1 MASFRVRGGSILR
14 GRLRVP
20 GAKNAILPILAA
32 SLLTKHTVELLDC
45 PKILD
50 VDNMMAILRLLG
62 CEAGW
67 DGNTVIVNARGA
79 SRYEMPEE
87 LAKEMR
93 SSIFLMGPVV
103 ARFGKAR
110 FTYPGG
116 CEIGNR
122 PIDIHLQGLSELNV
136 KILEEHGQI
145 LCDGRAMRGAEIHLD
160 YPSVG
165 ATENIML
172 AATAA
177 KGQTIIRNA
186 AREPEIQDLQDFLNK
201 IGCGVS
207 GAGTSTITV
216 EGGQKELSGAKHRI
230 IPDRIVAGTVLAAAA
245 ITGGEALLENVRPD
259 HMHAIFSKLRECGCA
274 LQINGDT
281 AKIHGPKRPGEM
293 RLIET
298 LPYPGFPTD
307 MQSQF
312 FALAAVADGTSVIR
326 ENVFELR
333 FKHAAELARM
343 GADST
348 VKDRM
353 AIIRG
358 VERLRG
364 ANVVARDLRGGAA
377 LVLAGLAAEGQT
389 NIGAVQ
395 LIDRG
400 YERLEDMLGELG
412 ADIVRYP

>member
-1 MASFRVRGGSILR
+1 MKTGYNYIRRNRRPNWFQ
-14 GRLRVP
+14 
-20 GAKNAILPILAA
+20 
-32 SLLTKHTVELLDC
+32 
-45 PKILD
+45 
-50 VDNMMAILRLLG
+50 
-62 CEAGW
+62 
-67 DGNTVIVNARGA
+67 
-79 SRYEMPEE
+79 SRM
-87 LAKEMR
+87 
-93 SSIFLMGPVV
+93 
-103 ARFGKAR
+103 
-110 FTYPGG
+110 YPGG
-116 CEIGNR
+116 CDIGNR
-122 PIDIHLQGLSELNV
+122 PIDIHLQGLSGLNV

-145 LCDGRAMRGAEIHLD
+145 LCDGHAMRGADIHLD

-186 AREPEIQDLQDFLNK
+186 AREPEIQDLQDFMNE

-207 GAGTSTITV
+207 GAGTSTIIV
-216 EGGQKELSGAKHRI
+216 EGGRTELSGAKHRI

-245 ITGGEALLENVRPD
+245 ITGGEVMLENVRQD
-259 HMHAIFSKLRECGCA
+259 HMHAIFSKLRECGCT
-274 LQINGDT
+274 LQISGDT
-281 AKIHGPKRPGEM
+281 VKIIGPKRPREM

-307 MQSQF
+307 MQAQF
-312 FALAAVADGTSVIR
+312 FALAAIAEGTSVIR

-377 LVLAGLAAEGQT
+377 LVLAGLAAEGET
-389 NIGAVQ
+389 NVGAVQ

-412 ADIVRYP
+412 ADITRYP